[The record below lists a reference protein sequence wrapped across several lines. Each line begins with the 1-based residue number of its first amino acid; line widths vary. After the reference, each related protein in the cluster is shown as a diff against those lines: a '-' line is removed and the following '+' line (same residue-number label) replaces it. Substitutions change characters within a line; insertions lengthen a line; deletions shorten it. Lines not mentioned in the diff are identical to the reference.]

1 MLKATATQTSP
12 NLRKFD
18 DVTCLIIKP
27 VQLSFTR
34 VCFKPRDFH
43 LPYLVSHIF
52 KLKLAFYL
60 QFKTWNSGSSSSSSR
75 ESNDLLPCPML
86 KLYTKTL
93 LIIFPYLS
101 LYNGSSH
108 PVKIVRVREEGNQQ
122 VEQVGKMAKD
132 ITQQVKEEAS
142 QRTEERRV
150 MPRRLKGLEKKGTK
164 ELSEFLTWL
173 TRLTDK

>member
-27 VQLSFTR
+27 VQLSFTCE
-34 VCFKPRDFH
+34 CFKPRDFH

-60 QFKTWNSGSSSSSSR
+60 QFKTWNSSSR

-108 PVKIVRVREEGNQQ
+108 PVKIVRVREEGNQR

-132 ITQQVKEEAS
+132 ITQQVKEAS
-142 QRTEERRV
+142 Q
-150 MPRRLKGLEKKGTK
+150 
-164 ELSEFLTWL
+164 
-173 TRLTDK
+173 